1 MNTNA
6 QPVGIKLSPRAS
18 EANSLQDRL
27 IAFIAAWFS
36 RCDEDR
42 IYL

>member
-6 QPVGIKLSPRAS
+6 QPVGIKLSPRPS
-18 EANSLQDRL
+18 PANSLRDRL
-27 IAFIAAWFS
+27 IASLAAWFS